1 MTIGGPP
8 LRRSSGRAMNV
19 ARPKLPFRSVN
30 NPGQPGYRAGMQRH
44 HLLPRQLLNHHA
56 HGKLFDAV
64 GRDRIGFD
72 DFRSNGLLLPS
83 TDTAAQQTRMPL
95 HRGPHNHYNAMVAER
110 MGQIEADW
118 SRLRPRAPEIALDQA
133 IMRIDLLQRALRRR
147 LLAEDRT
154 RLKLNRG
161 DRLGEQVDFTAL
173 DTMAEL
179 LWNSTAPGIPPDVLI
194 LASEAHLPPQATAPG
209 SPNSGDQALIDWI
222 FG

>member
-1 MTIGGPP
+1 M
-8 LRRSSGRAMNV
+8 

-44 HLLPRQLLNHHA
+44 HLLPRQLLSHHA
-56 HGKLFDAV
+56 HGKLFDEI

-83 TDTAAQQTRMPL
+83 TENTAQQTRMPL
-95 HRGPHNHYNAMVAER
+95 HRGRHHHYNTMVAER

-118 SRLRPRAPEIALDQA
+118 SRLRPKAPEIALDQA

-154 RLKLNRG
+154 RIKLNRS
-161 DRLGEQVDFTAL
+161 DRLGEQVDFAAL
-173 DTMAEL
+173 DAMAEL
-179 LWNSTAPGIPPDVLI
+179 LWNTTSPGLPPDVLI
-194 LASEAHLPPQATAPG
+194 LGSDPHRPFDAAPAPPHP
-209 SPNSGDQALIDWI
+209 GDQALIDWI

>member
-1 MTIGGPP
+1 M
-8 LRRSSGRAMNV
+8 
-19 ARPKLPFRSVN
+19 RPKLPFRAVN

-44 HLLPRQLLNHHA
+44 HLLPRQLLNRNSC
-56 HGKLFDAV
+56 GRLFDEI

-72 DFRSNGLLLPS
+72 DFRSNGLLLPA
-83 TDTAAQQTRMPL
+83 TDQTAQATRMPL
-95 HRGPHNHYNAMVAER
+95 HRGPHPDYNSMVAER

-154 RLKLNRG
+154 RIKLNRS
-161 DRLGEQVDFTAL
+161 DRLGDAVDFTVL
-173 DTMAEL
+173 DAMAEA
-179 LWNSTAPGIPPDVLI
+179 LWNSTEPGLPAEVLI
-194 LASEAHLPPQATAPG
+194 MAGEPHPPLGEPAPLRQV
-209 SPNSGDQALIDWI
+209 DDRALIDWI